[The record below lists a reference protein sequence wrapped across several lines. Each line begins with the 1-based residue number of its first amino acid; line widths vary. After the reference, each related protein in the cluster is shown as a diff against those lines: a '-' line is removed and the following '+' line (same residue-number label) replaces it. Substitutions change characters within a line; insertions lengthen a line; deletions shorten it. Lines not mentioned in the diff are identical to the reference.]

1 MLQAY
6 SSYPDQHSAGYCCS
20 DSRSRF
26 VASESTAR
34 DIQFYMSQI
43 KSIPLLTL
51 NEEKKLSRQIRYG
64 RSTKIREQA
73 KEQLITAN
81 LRLVVKIAFQF
92 VNTRLSISDLIAE
105 GNIGLIR
112 AVEEYDPDK
121 GAKFSYYAAWWIK
134 LAIRRAIL
142 NQQEIIRLP
151 LEFAERQRKY
161 YSAYI
166 SFTEKFLREP
176 TDSELAALMGCSVR
190 VIKNIRTQSISTISL
205 NAPVSSTE
213 PGDLL
218 LFLPDKNENNPDQLF
233 TRREEVERLLNAMK
247 TLNPV
252 EVKILRMRFG
262 FETGT
267 PLTLETVSCK
277 LGKTK
282 ERIRQIQ
289 VQAIQKL
296 KEQLTEPAMI
306 WQALSLAG

>member
-1 MLQAY
+1 M
-6 SSYPDQHSAGYCCS
+6 
-20 DSRSRF
+20 
-26 VASESTAR
+26 V
-34 DIQFYMSQI
+34 
-43 KSIPLLTL
+43 
-51 NEEKKLSRQIRYG
+51 
-64 RSTKIREQA
+64 
-73 KEQLITAN
+73 
-81 LRLVVKIAFQF
+81 
-92 VNTRLSISDLIAE
+92 
-105 GNIGLIR
+105 
-112 AVEEYDPDK
+112 
-121 GAKFSYYAAWWIK
+121 
-134 LAIRRAIL
+134 
-142 NQQEIIRLP
+142 
-151 LEFAERQRKY
+151 
-161 YSAYI
+161 
-166 SFTEKFLREP
+166 
-176 TDSELAALMGCSVR
+176 
-190 VIKNIRTQSISTISL
+190 
-205 NAPVSSTE
+205 
-213 PGDLL
+213 L